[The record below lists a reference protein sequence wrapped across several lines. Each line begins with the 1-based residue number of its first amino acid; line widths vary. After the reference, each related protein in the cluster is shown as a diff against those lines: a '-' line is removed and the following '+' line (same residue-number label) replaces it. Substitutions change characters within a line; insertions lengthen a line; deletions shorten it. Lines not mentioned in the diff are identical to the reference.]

1 MVQQLKFNRFVQ
13 RLFLP
18 IFWKRATNEQRF
30 GIGAVARPLRCSNLA
45 HKLALRELIMLRYRT
60 ISAALLLAASLL
72 PVHAEEG
79 MWTFDNVPVDKIAKA
94 YGFRPDQ
101 RWLDHVRLSSVRLGG
116 GCSAAFVSPTGR
128 VQTNHLCPRGSTQ
141 QLSPARKVF
150 SVGGFSAR

>member
-13 RLFLP
+13 RLFPP

-45 HKLALRELIMLRYRT
+45 HKLALRELKMLRYRT

-101 RWLDHVRLSSVRLGG
+101 RWLCLLYT
-116 GCSAAFVSPTGR
+116 SPS
-128 VQTNHLCPRGSTQ
+128 PRDRTRS
-141 QLSPARKVF
+141 
-150 SVGGFSAR
+150 